1 MLQQILDDMF
11 IDPDVLDALN
21 DDQKKILF
29 LKMRQEQVRRWTERE
44 EKLESEAVDGERKR
58 TAPKTANRKN
68 VSWLPGRD
76 GDVAVIVIG
85 ERDELNSKFIH
96 SGFGEKSLQNNACHQ
111 TILKSRTTA
120 PVAAERENT
129 QPGISLNLKPE
140 PKSASVT
147 REEEPAPWRSISA
160 RLLGTPN
167 AVDGRAASANPAP
180 ANPAPANPA
189 PAILAP
195 TNPAPAN
202 PAAAILAPT
211 NPAPTNPAPTNPA
224 PRCGHANLTPT
235 PSPRGTARVDST
247 ATGGGLRDGGPQ
259 KPQVSQSG
267 KDVAASEA
275 PRRAVPGGG
284 GWSGNA
290 AAACAGRG
298 RVAQLMKTFS
308 TESPGGPAQTPSPPR
323 GVKPPLPNKP
333 GHLRLKTTPTV
344 R

>member
-58 TAPKTANRKN
+58 TAPKKANRKN

-129 QPGISLNLKPE
+129 QPGISLNLKKTKKPNNISHAELLCYVE
-140 PKSASVT
+140 PNFPWRQKSSLTTLDGEASASNTTGRSCDGSTPLCSLKCVEMMDQLSGRSAFLSSPLSSPSEGRT
-147 REEEPAPWRSISA
+147 HIPAPLPDSSPGRRSA
-160 RLLGTPN
+160 RADN
-167 AVDGRAASANPAP
+167 DSIFVSV
-180 ANPAPANPA
+180 
-189 PAILAP
+189 
-195 TNPAPAN
+195 
-202 PAAAILAPT
+202 
-211 NPAPTNPAPTNPA
+211 
-224 PRCGHANLTPT
+224 
-235 PSPRGTARVDST
+235 RVF
-247 ATGGGLRDGGPQ
+247 A
-259 KPQVSQSG
+259 
-267 KDVAASEA
+267 DVAASEA

-284 GWSGNA
+284 GWS
-290 AAACAGRG
+290 
-298 RVAQLMKTFS
+298 AQLMKTFS